1 MNLFWDSR
9 GHARAT
15 RLVNGSVVA
24 FLVAGQIAFT
34 MASAVHA
41 LPMFPVSEPTESE
54 RSSSLPVTPERTEPD
69 DPSLLR
75 ITAERTEF
83 DQVTEEFKAVGSV
96 VVTQG
101 AVRLTADQAVLHKL
115 SGRLTATG
123 RVHLKDQVHDVWAEE
138 LTINVNT
145 ESVLVVNGK
154 IFLKETGTWFQGR
167 LLQRFSETHY
177 RVKDGTFTNCEAD
190 DGQIPD
196 WSFSFQD
203 VEVEQGDSVF
213 AENVWLN
220 VRNQPVLPIPV
231 LRYPM
236 PGARKTGFLIPT
248 VGFDNVLGVQYRQGF
263 YWALSPSQDL
273 TIAPQVLSKR
283 GQGGDLTYRYVLSR
297 RSRGKW
303 LINAFND
310 TKADQARAQIT
321 GAHVHQAHDDLLIQ
335 ANINYATDRRLLRDL
350 SASGISRAL
359 PSQESVLNV
368 TRRLPG
374 GAAYLRA
381 QYLQPLDAGGRG
393 TFQRL
398 PELGHRYGRRL
409 TVGEGTLNLDIGMDS
424 TFVHFARE
432 EGFNVSRFDVMPALA
447 VQGLHLGHM
456 IGLRPQFKIREVLYS
471 RGQVQDDARDRGTFW
486 FGLEALSNVSRGF
499 QVGQGHR
506 LRHTIEPRLFYEY
519 VPASRQSDLP
529 QIDATD
535 NLLKKHLMTYSLRT
549 RLQDEWSGKRSATL
563 VDFMIAQSYHLGETP
578 GSANT
583 FSDVWGRATFGLP
596 VTQLPESLS
605 RLSLSLDTFYDPGDH
620 ELTQFNSDVTVQ
632 AHQQAYVQLGYRY
645 ARSGL
650 VPRRGDIWNPVSF
663 NEELAAQSEI
673 NFLTAGGAV
682 RLPLGWTVGTKA
694 YHDFATGRTPELD
707 VVGLYQNPCKC
718 WSLGL
723 YYIRL
728 SGGNGFPERN
738 QFNFVLTLRGV
749 GATTGL
755 GTQILQSILG
765 PLLQD
770 EPDLPFPSPHLS

>member
-1 MNLFWDSR
+1 MNPFWDNPSR
-9 GHARAT
+9 ARNA
-15 RLVNGSVVA
+15 RLVAALGVLFVA
-24 FLVAGQIAFT
+24 RILFM
-34 MASAVHA
+34 MASSAHA
-41 LPMFPVSEPTESE
+41 LPMFPVSEPLKTE
-54 RSSSLPVTPERTEPD
+54 RVSSLPVAPEQTDEAPA
-69 DPSLLR
+69 LR

-101 AVRLTADQAVLHKL
+101 DVRLTADQAVLHKL

-123 RVHLKDQVHDVWAEE
+123 RVHLEDQVNDVWAEE

-154 IFLKETGTWFQGR
+154 IFLKETGTWLRGR

-203 VEVEQGDSVF
+203 VDVEQGDSVF
-213 AENVWLN
+213 AKNTWLN
-220 VRNQPVLPIPV
+220 IRNQPIVPVPV

-236 PGARKTGFLIPT
+236 PNARKSGFLVPT
-248 VGFDNVLGVQYRQGF
+248 IGFDNVLGVQYRQGF
-263 YWALSPSQDL
+263 YWALSSSQDL
-273 TIAPQVLSKR
+273 TIAPQILTKR
-283 GQGGDLTYRYVLSR
+283 GQGGDVTYRYVLNR
-297 RSRGKW
+297 RSKGKW

-310 TKADQARAQIT
+310 TKADRTRAQVT
-321 GAHVHQAHDDLLIQ
+321 GGHVHHAQDDLLIQ
-335 ANINYATDRRLLRDL
+335 AKVNYATDRRLLRDL

-359 PSQESVLNV
+359 PSQESVLHV

-381 QYLQPLDAGGRG
+381 QYLQPLDAGGRD

-398 PELGHRYGRRL
+398 PEIGHRFGHRL
-409 TVGEGTLNLDIGMDS
+409 SLGAETVSLDIGLDS

-432 EGFNVSRFDVMPALA
+432 QGTNVSRFDVMPALTL
-447 VQGLHLGHM
+447 QGLHLGHVV
-456 IGLRPQFKIREVLYS
+456 GLRPQFKIREALYS

-486 FGLEALSNVSRGF
+486 LGLEAVSNVSRGF
-499 QVGQGHR
+499 QVGIGHR
-506 LRHTIEPRLFYEY
+506 LRHTIEPRVFYEY
-519 VPASRQSDLP
+519 VPSTRQSDLL

-535 NLLKKHLMTYSLRT
+535 NLLKKHLVTYSLRT
-549 RLQDEWSGKRSATL
+549 RLQDEWSGKGSAAL
-563 VDFMIAQSYHLGETP
+563 MDVMIAQSYHLGPAP
-578 GSANT
+578 GSARR
-583 FSDVWGRATFGLP
+583 FSDVWGRAMFDLP
-596 VTQLPESLS
+596 ARQLPDALD
-605 RLSLSLDTFYDPGDH
+605 RFSLSLDTFYNPEDRQ
-620 ELTQFNSDVTVQ
+620 LSQFNSDVMVQ
-632 AHQQAYVQLGYRY
+632 ARQQAYVQLGYRY

-650 VPRRGDIWNPVSF
+650 IPRRGDIWNPVSF
-663 NEELAAQSEI
+663 NEVLAAQSEI
-673 NFLTAGGAV
+673 NFFSAGGAV
-682 RLPLGWTVGTKA
+682 RLPWGWMVGTKA
-694 YHDFATGRTPELD
+694 YHDFVTGRTPEWD
-707 VVGLYQNPCKC
+707 VVGFYQNSCKC

-728 SGGNGFPERN
+728 SGGNGLPERN
-738 QFNFVLTLRGV
+738 QFNFFLTLRGL

-755 GTQILQSILG
+755 GTQIFKRILG

-770 EPDLPFPSPHLS
+770 DRDLPWASNN